1 MGKKKKS
8 NIAQQSKQ
16 KNYKRVE
23 SSVCEKCTT
32 KCKEY
37 YDYIRKLKDG
47 KIGKGII
54 CRKG

>member
-8 NIAQQSKQ
+8 NMAQQP
-16 KNYKRVE
+16 KRKDVRVVE
-23 SSVCEKCTT
+23 SSVCEKCGV
-32 KCKEY
+32 KCNEY
-37 YDYIRKLKDG
+37 YDYLRKLESG

>member
-1 MGKKKKS
+1 MSKKKKS
-8 NIAQQSKQ
+8 NIAQQP
-16 KNYKRVE
+16 KRKDVRVVE